1 MNLQIGPVS
10 VSVSPG
16 IIQWTSGLACDADG
30 APRAYAPAGSALTP
44 LDALGNAGHPDR
56 WLDPNKKVV
65 IDPKMIAQLV
75 GGNVPTGYVFQKRNW
90 WALVCDSNGNPLV
103 QGIDDP
109 APGYYIAETALGS
122 AGYVNSDPR
131 RYVDSSQ
138 VNYISIPKTFLKL
151 GSSSAHLGDLAT
163 VTYNGIT
170 VGAIV
175 AEDGPVNEIGEGSIA
190 LHRALGVDPQR
201 ALPKH
206 YLTGIDSGVSFTIYL
221 GSAGTPPWPRGDVSQ
236 IALALAT
243 TRSNFA

>member
-1 MNLQIGPVS
+1 MVITIAGVS
-10 VSVSPG
+10 IHVSDGV
-16 IIQWTSGLACDADG
+16 IQWTSGLACDADG
-30 APRAYAPAGSALTP
+30 APRAYAPAGSALVP

-65 IDPKMIAQLV
+65 VDPKMITQLV
-75 GGNVPTGYVFQKRNW
+75 GGNVPAGYVFQKHNW
-90 WALVCDSNGNPLV
+90 WALVCDSDGNPIV

-109 APGYYIAETALGS
+109 APGYLVSETALS
-122 AGYVNSDPR
+122 TSTYTSSDPR

-151 GSSSAHLGDLAT
+151 GVHLGDFAT

-175 AEDGPVNEIGEGSIA
+175 AEDGPANEIGEGSIA
-190 LHRALGVDPQR
+190 LHRALGVNPQR
-201 ALPKH
+201 LLPHH

-221 GSAGTPPWPRGDVSQ
+221 NSAGTPPWPRGDVNL
-236 IALALAT
+236 IALGIAT